1 MLVFS
6 RKRGENIVIGN
17 AITVTVVEIHG
28 GKVRLAIEAP
38 REIPIR
44 RTEVLASPP
53 APPAGGATAARHES
67 RFFSEFA

>member
-1 MLVFS
+1 MLVFT

-17 AITVTVVEIHG
+17 AITVTVVEIQG

-44 RTEVLASPP
+44 RTEILSKQPDR
-53 APPAGGATAARHES
+53 PAGGVAADQES